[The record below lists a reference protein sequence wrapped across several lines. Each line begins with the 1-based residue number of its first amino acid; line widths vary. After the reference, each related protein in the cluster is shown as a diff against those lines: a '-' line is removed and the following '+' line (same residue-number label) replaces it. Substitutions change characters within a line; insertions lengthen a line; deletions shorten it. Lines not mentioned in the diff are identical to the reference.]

1 VTELIVRL
9 IASGILVLVS
19 GWLGTP
25 SFAIVTAIGGFVLS
39 YAPVAFW
46 MESKQKL
53 NPGSAG
59 LMCALD
65 CFSIAAI
72 LGATGQLTTLGF
84 TVALPVIWASSKH
97 QAPAVFTAPISACAL
112 LTGFGVF
119 ERIEP
124 APTFYV
130 AVVAIL
136 GLGWFLKQ
144 PKAIAAV
151 PQKQEQ
157 FVGKVEPLGATE
169 PEGTLELRESFR
181 QLRTLYRDLA
191 RKGRREHWI
200 AALLRIRFPNG
211 ERFYGRLA
219 QEIQRLTGAEGVLI
233 HTVAL
238 FDHRFVVR
246 AVEGE
251 FSRDLAE
258 STFVVDPE
266 ASTGQIKHRIEK
278 AILASEPNLRGAVAN
293 FILQVQGRP
302 IGMMTVRFATSE
314 ALDEYRNDLE
324 EVASVIAELTEEEE
338 RRNQANLRLGQAEL
352 LYDVA
357 ATIQG
362 AETPTSLSS
371 RVVRRLAELMDADH
385 VGVYWLDGME
395 ILAAHLQGAKV
406 DLLSA
411 LQFADGTGLSGW
423 LRMGAPELVAY
434 EAATDRRVDLPEM
447 MKRRVGSFALFPIR
461 NGADVIGFTLATTR
475 MSGGLDVPN
484 VESMRLITYELERGL
499 GELSG
504 NYGDGE
510 GLVTAAEFASLV
522 HQGGMLVI
530 LDPLKRDTLLEQ
542 IGKPM
547 FDHALRQLATRV
559 RTRLPAGGAICKRA
573 QGDLVVFLRDAREE
587 EARAWA
593 NEVAA
598 LASLIGIRM
607 PDGSPIPMGIRA
619 TVSLIE
625 VHSAVPLAA

>member
-1 VTELIVRL
+1 MTELIARL
-9 IASGILVLVS
+9 LTSGFLVLAA

-25 SFAIVTAIGGFVLS
+25 TFAIATAIGGFILS
-39 YAPVAFW
+39 YAAVAFW
-46 MESKQKL
+46 MESKSKL

-59 LMCALD
+59 IMCALD
-65 CFSIAAI
+65 CFSIAAM
-72 LGATGQLTTLGF
+72 LGASGQLSTLGF
-84 TVALPVIWASSKH
+84 TVALPVIWATARH

-112 LTGFGVF
+112 LTSFGVF
-119 ERIEP
+119 ERTEP
-124 APTFYV
+124 APEFYV
-130 AVVAIL
+130 AVVAVL

-144 PKAIAAV
+144 PKPV
-151 PQKQEQ
+151 VTEKPQQ
-157 FVGKVEPLGATE
+157 FVGAVEPLGTSE

-191 RKGRREHWI
+191 RKGRRDHWI

-278 AILASEPNLRGAVAN
+278 AILASEPNLRGAVSN

-314 ALDEYRNDLE
+314 ALDEYRTDLE
-324 EVASVIAELTEEEE
+324 EIASIIAELTEEEE
-338 RRNQANLRLGQAEL
+338 RRNQANVRLCQAEL

-371 RVVRRLAELMDADH
+371 RVVRRLAEMMDADH
-385 VGVYWLDGME
+385 VGIYWLDGME

-406 DLLSA
+406 DLFSA
-411 LQFADGTGLSGW
+411 LQFPDGNGLSGW

-434 EAATDRRVDLPEM
+434 EAATDSRVDVPEM

-461 NGADVIGFTLATTR
+461 NGADVIGFSLATTR

-530 LDPLKRDTLLEQ
+530 LDPLKRDTLIEQ

-587 EARAWA
+587 DARSWA

-625 VHSAVPLAA
+625 VHSAAPIAA